1 MENGLLV
8 GAKRV
13 FELEPYDMLFIRRSP
28 GYQKQANVTV
38 DGEVIFTGN
47 YALTKRN
54 ERLSDLIA
62 KAGGLSKDAY
72 VKGAR
77 LMRRMTADEIR
88 QKQDAVRFAVKGTG
102 KDSVSLA
109 ALEVDQ
115 TYSVG
120 IELEKALAKPKSDE
134 DLVLRE
140 GDVLFIP
147 KYVSTVTI
155 TGAVMYPN
163 TVLYQKGS
171 GIDYYIGQA
180 GGFGNRALKR
190 RAYVVYMNGTV
201 SRLRHNTAN
210 AIEPGCEIIVPTKEE
225 RKKAT
230 VSGAVGMSSSMAS
243 IAAMVA
249 SMVSLTK

>member
-1 MENGLLV
+1 M
-8 GAKRV
+8 V
-13 FELEPYDMLFIRRSP
+13 FVRRSP

-38 DGEVIFTGN
+38 NGEVTFTGN
-47 YALTKRN
+47 YALTKKN

-62 KAGGLSKDAY
+62 KAGGLSKSAY
-72 VKGAR
+72 AKGAR

-88 QKQDAVRFAVKGTG
+88 QKQDAVRFATKGTG
-102 KDSVSLA
+102 KDSVSLSS
-109 ALEVDQ
+109 LEVDQ
-115 TYSVG
+115 IYSVG

-140 GDVLFIP
+140 GDVLFVP
-147 KYVSTVTI
+147 KYVSTVTVN
-155 TGAVMYPN
+155 GAVMYPN
-163 TVLYQKGS
+163 TVLYQKGC

-201 SRLRHNTAN
+201 SRLRRNTAN
-210 AIEPGCEIIVPTKEE
+210 AIEPGCEIIVPSKGE
-225 RKKAT
+225 RKKMTTA
-230 VSGAVGMSSSMAS
+230 GAVGMSSSIAS

>member
-1 MENGLLV
+1 M
-8 GAKRV
+8 V
-13 FELEPYDMLFIRRSP
+13 FVRRSP

-38 DGEVIFTGN
+38 NGEVTFTGN
-47 YALTKRN
+47 YALTKKN

-62 KAGGLSKDAY
+62 KAGGLSKSAY
-72 VKGAR
+72 AKGAR

-88 QKQDAVRFAVKGTG
+88 QKQDAVRFATKGTG
-102 KDSVSLA
+102 KDSVSLSS
-109 ALEVDQ
+109 LEVDQ

-140 GDVLFIP
+140 GDVLFVP
-147 KYVSTVTI
+147 KYVSTVTVN
-155 TGAVMYPN
+155 GAVMYPN
-163 TVLYQKGS
+163 TVLYQKGC

-201 SRLRHNTAN
+201 SRLRRNTAN
-210 AIEPGCEIIVPTKEE
+210 AIEPGCEIIVPSKGE
-225 RKKAT
+225 RKKMTTA
-230 VSGAVGMSSSMAS
+230 GAVGMSSSIAS

>member
-1 MENGLLV
+1 M
-8 GAKRV
+8 
-13 FELEPYDMLFIRRSP
+13 
-28 GYQKQANVTV
+28 
-38 DGEVIFTGN
+38 
-47 YALTKRN
+47 
-54 ERLSDLIA
+54 
-62 KAGGLSKDAY
+62 
-72 VKGAR
+72 
-77 LMRRMTADEIR
+77 
-88 QKQDAVRFAVKGTG
+88 
-102 KDSVSLA
+102 
-109 ALEVDQ
+109 
-115 TYSVG
+115 
-120 IELEKALAKPKSDE
+120 
-134 DLVLRE
+134 LRE

-225 RKKAT
+225 RKK
-230 VSGAVGMSSSMAS
+230 
-243 IAAMVA
+243 
-249 SMVSLTK
+249 LLCPEQ

>member
-1 MENGLLV
+1 M
-8 GAKRV
+8 V
-13 FELEPYDMLFIRRSP
+13 FVRRSP

-38 DGEVIFTGN
+38 NGEVTFTGN
-47 YALTKRN
+47 YALTKKN

-62 KAGGLSKDAY
+62 KAGGLSKSAY
-72 VKGAR
+72 AKGAR
-77 LMRRMTADEIR
+77 LMRRMTVDEIR
-88 QKQDAVRFAVKGTG
+88 QKQDAVRFATKGTG
-102 KDSVSLA
+102 KDSVSLSS
-109 ALEVDQ
+109 LEVDQ

-140 GDVLFIP
+140 GDVLFVP
-147 KYVSTVTI
+147 KYVSTVTVN
-155 TGAVMYPN
+155 GAVMYPN
-163 TVLYQKGS
+163 TVLYQKGC

-201 SRLRHNTAN
+201 SRLRRNTAN
-210 AIEPGCEIIVPTKEE
+210 AIEPGCEIIVPSKGE
-225 RKKAT
+225 RKKMTTA
-230 VSGAVGMSSSMAS
+230 GAVGMSSSIAS

>member
-1 MENGLLV
+1 M
-8 GAKRV
+8 V
-13 FELEPYDMLFIRRSP
+13 FVRRSP

-38 DGEVIFTGN
+38 NGEVTFTGN
-47 YALTKRN
+47 YALTKKN

-62 KAGGLSKDAY
+62 KAGGLSKSAY
-72 VKGAR
+72 AKGAR

-88 QKQDAVRFAVKGTG
+88 QKQDAVRFATKGTG
-102 KDSVSLA
+102 KDSVSLSS
-109 ALEVDQ
+109 LEVDQ

-140 GDVLFIP
+140 GDVLFVP
-147 KYVSTVTI
+147 KYVSTVTVN
-155 TGAVMYPN
+155 GAVMYPN
-163 TVLYQKGS
+163 TVLYQKGC

-201 SRLRHNTAN
+201 SRLRRNTAN
-210 AIEPGCEIIVPTKEE
+210 AIEPGCEIIVPSKGE
-225 RKKAT
+225 RKKMTTA
-230 VSGAVGMSSSMAS
+230 GAVGMSSSIAS

-249 SMVSLTK
+249 SMASLTK

>member
-1 MENGLLV
+1 M
-8 GAKRV
+8 
-13 FELEPYDMLFIRRSP
+13 
-28 GYQKQANVTV
+28 TV

-140 GDVLFIP
+140 GDVLLFLNM
-147 KYVSTVTI
+147 S
-155 TGAVMYPN
+155 
-163 TVLYQKGS
+163 VL
-171 GIDYYIGQA
+171 
-180 GGFGNRALKR
+180 
-190 RAYVVYMNGTV
+190 
-201 SRLRHNTAN
+201 
-210 AIEPGCEIIVPTKEE
+210 
-225 RKKAT
+225 
-230 VSGAVGMSSSMAS
+230 
-243 IAAMVA
+243 
-249 SMVSLTK
+249 